1 MKENLIVNQLMA
13 KTLHNFKNE
22 TTQLEQDLIVK
33 IKNGQAT
40 IDSYRELYERNLTIC
55 CLEDEQAVDYLEY
68 LVEETNESIPMSIVS
83 SQSFVHDFY
92 ENLNYD
98 QNNEITYKEVTE
110 DVMAQLLP

>member
-1 MKENLIVNQLMA
+1 MEEHLIVNQLMA
-13 KTLHNFKNE
+13 KALQNFKNE

-40 IDSYRELYERNLTIC
+40 TDSYRELYERNLTIC

-68 LVEETNESIPMSIVS
+68 LVEETNEAIPMVIVS

-92 ENLNYD
+92 ENLMYD
-98 QNNEITYKEVTE
+98 QNNEITYKEITQ
-110 DVMAQLLP
+110 DVMTHLLP